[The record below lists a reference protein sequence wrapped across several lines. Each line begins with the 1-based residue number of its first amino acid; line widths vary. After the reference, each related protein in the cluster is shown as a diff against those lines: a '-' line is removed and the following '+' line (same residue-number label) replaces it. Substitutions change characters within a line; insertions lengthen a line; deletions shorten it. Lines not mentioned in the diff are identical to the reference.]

1 MKKHFTIPANN
12 KVTFKV
18 SIFTSFKAI
27 LQLILPLRILLL
39 FATSLKWHLG
49 HKLVRVNK
57 IASQTVQQR
66 TAVNTR
72 SGTVIR
78 DLTKLRRRRH
88 RKRQKSHRLNG
99 QNNNSA
105 RTSGFLV
112 NLFAVPV
119 QLHCEMAKLQV
130 YLRTGTAR
138 RQILPHLSKLRRGPL
153 SSTPT

>member
-1 MKKHFTIPANN
+1 MKKHLTIPANN

-18 SIFTSFKAI
+18 SIFTSSKAI
-27 LQLILPLRILLL
+27 LQRILPLQILLL
-39 FATSLKWHLG
+39 FRTSLKWHLG

-78 DLTKLRRRRH
+78 DLTKLRRWRH

-99 QNNNSA
+99 KFFCRSCTTTLWNGQTVSLLEKGNGRGGKFYRICLNS
-105 RTSGFLV
+105 G
-112 NLFAVPV
+112 LFPSL
-119 QLHCEMAKLQV
+119 QLQHKF
-130 YLRTGTAR
+130 
-138 RQILPHLSKLRRGPL
+138 PSF
-153 SSTPT
+153 